1 MARKTG
7 SRGSKGAKGDE
18 ETKEPR
24 KIPPKK
30 KAKKKSWNLP
40 SIPVLVAAAIAY
52 TYFASNDANA
62 NADLGKKLLQEAMQ
76 LFQKNKLHDSIKVID
91 RSIEADPYVPAAYSN
106 KAGILRF
113 LGRHKE
119 ALETLLDGDK
129 MATAHYGENHRE
141 LYLVKQG
148 LFHLYKDLGDPTSA
162 LINIKRAAELAP
174 SADVFVSWAGLD
186 SVVSDEE
193 RILLYTKALE
203 LDPDH
208 IQAFCLRHHTYG
220 FVGDWE
226 KVNAE
231 HDRVLEYQKRVMG
244 LTRRFDT
251 ACLQPY
257 MISYMDFTAEM
268 MRDTAK
274 LYALRETNVGE
285 GEKLPPLLPSQVPDQ
300 YGRDGLRAR
309 RLRIGYVSSDLN
321 QDHPIGRNVLGLLMA
336 HDKEKVDVYCFS
348 TKHSEGDPVT
358 DFIKKT
364 VTYVDL
370 TKAYMSYTAIAK
382 MIREEYMI
390 DVLIDLNGWTL
401 GRRLEIFAARP
412 APVQITHGLG
422 FVGTS
427 GVDAFQYFITDA
439 IATPRRF
446 DHLYTE
452 KVVRLPHAYLP
463 ASHKTVHLTAEGENY
478 NPAKADKMALRK
490 QEGLPEDQ
498 DIFVYCSF
506 QSLNKISDK
515 SFDTWMRILQRSP
528 NSVLWFTSVKAM
540 YQYKLWE
547 RAEEKFGIG
556 RERLVFGE
564 SKPIPLHLVRAQAC
578 DLMLDSWPYNAHST
592 AVDILWA
599 GVPFLVYLSDYH
611 NPDAAIQVPK
621 MCSRVSASLLHTMG
635 LPHLIKSTIKEFED
649 EAVRLSKDRNAYEAQ
664 RNDLIK
670 NLRVSPLYD
679 LKTYAYY
686 HEMAYIELF
695 ERFKRGEK
703 PRELTLSA
711 EQNMPIA

>member
-1 MARKTG
+1 
-7 SRGSKGAKGDE
+7 
-18 ETKEPR
+18 
-24 KIPPKK
+24 
-30 KAKKKSWNLP
+30 
-40 SIPVLVAAAIAY
+40 
-52 TYFASNDANA
+52 
-62 NADLGKKLLQEAMQ
+62 
-76 LFQKNKLHDSIKVID
+76 
-91 RSIEADPYVPAAYSN
+91 
-106 KAGILRF
+106 
-113 LGRHKE
+113 
-119 ALETLLDGDK
+119 
-129 MATAHYGENHRE
+129 MATAHHGEDHEE

-148 LFHLYKDLGDPTSA
+148 LFYLFKDLGDPNNA
-162 LINIKRAAELAP
+162 LINIKRAAESAP
-174 SADVFVSWAGLD
+174 SADLFVSWAGLD

-193 RILLYTKALE
+193 RLNLYTKAFE
-203 LDPDH
+203 LDPNH

-244 LTRRFDT
+244 LTRRVGT
-251 ACLQPY
+251 SCLQPY

-285 GEKLPPLLPSQVPDQ
+285 GETLPPLLPSQVPDQ
-300 YGRDGLRAR
+300 YDRGGLRTR

-336 HDKEKVDVYCFS
+336 HDKNKVDVYCFS
-348 TKHSEGDPVT
+348 TKHAEDPIT
-358 DFIKKT
+358 DAIKQT

-382 MIREEYMI
+382 MIREEYKI
-390 DVLIDLNGWTL
+390 DVLVDLNSWTL

-439 IATPRRF
+439 IATPQRF

-463 ASHKTVHLTAEGENY
+463 ASHKTVHLTSEGVNY
-478 NPAKADKMALRK
+478 DPAKADKMALRK

-528 NSVLWFTSVKAM
+528 NSVLWFTSIKAM
-540 YQYKLWE
+540 YRYKLRK
-547 RAEEKFGIG
+547 RAEEKFGIDG
-556 RERLVFGE
+556 ERLVFGE
-564 SKPIPLHLVRAQAC
+564 PKHIPLHLIRAQAC

-599 GVPFLVYLSDYH
+599 GVPLLVYLSDYH
-611 NPDAAIQVPK
+611 DPDAAVQVPK
-621 MCSRVSASLLHTMG
+621 MCSRVSASLLHTME
-635 LPHLIKSTIKEFED
+635 LPQLIKSTIEEFED
-649 EAVRLSKDRNAYEAQ
+649 EAVRLSNDRKAYEAL
-664 RNDLIK
+664 RNDLIQK
-670 NLRVSPLYD
+670 LAASPLYD
-679 LKTYAYY
+679 LKTYAHY

-695 ERFKRGEK
+695 ERFKRGEE

-711 EQNMPIA
+711 EQNMPVA